1 VIIQTESSRPNY
13 VYFGLLNSFNVKAV
27 IIPKTAAK
35 PNVTTKQASYNPPN
49 L

>member
-1 VIIQTESSRPNY
+1 VITQTESSSPNY
-13 VYFGLLNSFNVKAV
+13 DYLGPLNSFNVKAV
-27 IIPKTAAK
+27 IIPNTAAK